1 MKRHLHKS
9 RQISSGFTLI
19 EVLIALSL
27 SVMLISAVYAAI
39 EMHYRF
45 QSAGRAEIRGQQLI
59 RSLTRLI
66 ARDISCVT
74 LELPEETEAD
84 SGQAADEQSGTS
96 AGVSN
101 LASGSTFD
109 AALQNSNSSS
119 SSEEMNGIAD
129 AFLGLSEGVVPAVF
143 GIYGTPDILHMTVN
157 LPSREMDFFPLGM
170 ETTVDDRT
178 SHLKIVTLALT
189 EIDSLG
195 MTMLQKNLKVTR
207 PGVGLGRRVRSFY
220 TTASGEEPLEP
231 HHLISPEVTELAFRY
246 FDSGEWFESWD
257 STQMGRL
264 PRAIEVRFGVWNP
277 PPVQVGRDRSTEPGT
292 VTDVVY
298 VFKVPLS
305 EPTVE

>member
-1 MKRHLHKS
+1 MKRSPLGRS
-9 RQISSGFTLI
+9 LVPTGFTLI

-66 ARDISCVT
+66 AQDISCVT
-74 LELPEETEAD
+74 LELPEESD
-84 SGQAADEQSGTS
+84 SSSEQAADEESGNS

-101 LASGSTFD
+101 LSSGSTFD
-109 AALQNSNSSS
+109 SALQSSNSSTS
-119 SSEEMNGIAD
+119 DNAAGIAD

-143 GIYGTPDILHMTVN
+143 GIYGTPDTLHMTVN

-170 ETTVDDRT
+170 ENSVEDRT
-178 SHLKIVTLALT
+178 SHLKIITLGLT
-189 EIDSLG
+189 EIDALG
-195 MTMLQKNLKVTR
+195 MTMLQKNLKTTR

-246 FDSGEWFESWD
+246 FDSGEWFDNWD
-257 STQMGRL
+257 STSMGRL
-264 PRAIEVRFGVWNP
+264 PRAIEVKFGIWNP
-277 PPVQVGRDRSTEPGT
+277 PPVEVGRDRSMEPGT

-305 EPTVE
+305 APTVE